1 MIEKIL
7 DKYYA
12 KKLQILINRI
22 SLKWYLDR
30 KFEIDN
36 QKFVFRV
43 KIPEYNDKQY
53 VPIFVLP
60 ITDVYLYISNY
71 ELCKRDI
78 ENLIKNYIKEEKEK
92 D

>member
-22 SLKWYLDR
+22 SLKWCLNR

-43 KIPEYNDKQY
+43 KMPKYNDKQY
-53 VPIFVLP
+53 VPIFVIP
-60 ITDVYLYISNY
+60 ITDVYLYISNCD
-71 ELCKRDI
+71 LCKREI
-78 ENLIKNYIKEEKEK
+78 ENLIKHYIKENN
-92 D
+92 

>member
-1 MIEKIL
+1 MIERIL

-43 KIPEYNDKQY
+43 KMPKYNDKQY